1 MKTKGFTLIEMMLS
15 VALLGI
21 LGGVSVPLYQS
32 FQNQNQLSIAT
43 NTTAQTIRRAQILS
57 RANDG
62 DAQWGVY
69 IQMGSVT
76 LFQGDDFDDRDP
88 AFDERTDIAT
98 TLSISGQQ
106 EYVFEKVSGVLM
118 NAGSTNFSGP
128 DGNEQK
134 LSVNSEGV
142 IDY

>member
-1 MKTKGFTLIEMMLS
+1 MKMKTKGFTLIEMMLS

-106 EYVFEKVSGVLM
+106 
-118 NAGSTNFSGP
+118 
-128 DGNEQK
+128 
-134 LSVNSEGV
+134 
-142 IDY
+142 